1 MESPTKILLVEGQ
14 DDKHVVRHIR
24 DRARMAVP
32 FDIQDK
38 GGFDK
43 LLKTIST
50 EIKAPDRMAVG
61 ILVDAND
68 NLTDRWR
75 AVSGR
80 LLDAGIEEVPD
91 VPSPDGTIID
101 TTPCIGIWLMPDNQS
116 TGEIEDFVKRMIPR
130 NDPVQSL
137 ARQYIQ
143 SIPAEARKFP
153 IRKRSRAEL
162 HAWLATRETPGRMG
176 SAIGRGD
183 LWTGGVLCK
192 KFSGWIERL
201 FA

>member
-1 MESPTKILLVEGQ
+1 MESPTKILFVEGQ

-38 GGFDK
+38 GGFNK
-43 LLKTIST
+43 LIETIST
-50 EIKAPDRMAVG
+50 EIKAPGRMAVG

-68 NLTDRWR
+68 DPDARWA
-75 AVSGR
+75 AVSNR
-80 LLDAGIEEVPD
+80 LRKAGISTPRD
-91 VPSPDGTIID
+91 PSRDGTIMGG
-101 TTPCIGIWLMPDNQS
+101 TPRIGVWLMPDNRS
-116 TGEIEDFVKRMIPR
+116 AGEIEDFVKRMIPR

-153 IRKRSRAEL
+153 TGKRSRAEL